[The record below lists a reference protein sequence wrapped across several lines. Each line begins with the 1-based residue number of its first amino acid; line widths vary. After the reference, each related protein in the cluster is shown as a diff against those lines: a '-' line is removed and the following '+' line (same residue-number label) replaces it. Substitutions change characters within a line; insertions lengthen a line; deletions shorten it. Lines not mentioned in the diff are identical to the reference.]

1 MKGRTASV
9 PCFLGP
15 EDLRFMWWLLTEK
28 GLLAVS
34 TWELFVLTGDIV
46 KCGGLRSRLLQQV
59 RSIAGAIKQNDADN

>member
-1 MKGRTASV
+1 MKGRTTSG

-15 EDLRFMWWLLTEK
+15 EDLWFKWWWPRYR
-28 GLLAVS
+28 GRAAVS
-34 TWELFVLTGDIV
+34 NCELFVLTGDIV